1 MTATRLD
8 AFRQEIVQAG
18 LTPPA
23 TIIADGELHRFASNG
38 DRADDAGWYIYFSDE
53 PPAGV
58 FGDWRK
64 NFKQTWSG
72 KADSTLTPAERE
84 RQRRRFNE
92 ARRQRE
98 QDERLRHAD
107 AAQRAQRLWEGA
119 KPAPATHPYLQRKQ
133 VQAHGLRT
141 QCGDLIIAGQSVSGA
156 LIVPLHD
163 AGGVL
168 CSLEFITADGT
179 KLFLPGGR
187 KRGCAYFIG
196 TVGDVLC
203 IVEGFATGASV
214 HQATGY
220 AVAVAFDAGNLNG
233 VAESFREK
241 YSNARLIVCGDH
253 DQNGTGQAKA
263 TEAAESVGGLV
274 VLPETPGHDW
284 NDVHTQHGLDSVNEA
299 ITTAMQQ
306 EEITAMESGEIQ
318 NEVPTTASR
327 PIFRRV
333 ADIQPKPIRWLWPGR
348 IAQGKVSIIAGNPG
362 LGKSQVTVGMAAT
375 VSTGGL
381 WPVDGKRCDVGNV
394 IILSAEDDPSDT
406 IRPRLEAAGA
416 DLSRVYIL
424 DAVLGLPLTGGSE
437 TPRAFN
443 LKTDMDQL
451 GSMLK
456 EIGGAALVIID
467 PITAYLGTTDS
478 HKNAEIRALLSPLA
492 ELAGQYE
499 AAVVAVS
506 HFNKNANTEALM
518 RVTGSLAFVAAARA
532 AYVVAKDPENE
543 ARRLFLPLKNNLG
556 NDQTGLAF
564 TVESAQVESTIG
576 RIETSRV
583 AWESSAVT
591 VTAEEAMKPQVPDE
605 ERSDLDDAKGFLRG
619 LLADG
624 PVPSK
629 QIRSDAEGAG
639 HAWRTI
645 QRAQKALGIVAA
657 KKGMK
662 EGWVWQLNTPSRPE
676 ESHEPPKNA
685 VPGGRQPSHS
695 SGGLGSLQDDDT
707 AQKEVIDLVD

>member
-1 MTATRLD
+1 MTATQLD

-23 TIIADGELHRFASNG
+23 TIIADGKLHRFASNG

-58 FGDWRK
+58 FGCWRK

-72 KADSTLTPAERE
+72 KADSTLTAAERE
-84 RQRRRFNE
+84 RQRTRFDE

-98 QDERLRHAD
+98 QDERLRHMQ
-107 AAQRAQRLWEGA
+107 AARRAQAIWDQA
-119 KPAPATHPYLQRKQ
+119 ASSPADHPYLQKKGIQ
-133 VQAHGLRT
+133 PHGLRV
-141 QCGDLIIAGQSVSGA
+141 DDEDR
-156 LIVPLHD
+156 LIVPVMIGD
-163 AGGVL
+163 
-168 CSLEFITADGT
+168 SLTSTQSIDRTGA
-179 KLFLPGGR
+179 KLFLPGGAV
-187 KRGCAYFIG
+187 KGGSYTIG
-196 TVGDVLC
+196 DLTKATTVLIC
-203 IVEGFATGASV
+203 EGFATGASL
-214 HQATGY
+214 HEATGLP
-220 AVAVAFDAGNLNG
+220 VVVAFNAGNLEP
-233 VAESFREK
+233 VARALHAK
-241 YSNARLIVCGDH
+241 YPNLTLTVCADDDATTKG
-253 DQNGTGQAKA
+253 NPGITNA
-263 TEAAESVGGLV
+263 TEAAGAVAGRLAVPDFGADRPEGMTDFNDLV
-274 VLPETPGHDW
+274 KLRGPEA
-284 NDVHTQHGLDSVNEA
+284 VRACIEEA
-299 ITTAMQQ
+299 TSQATATS
-306 EEITAMESGEIQ
+306 EA
-318 NEVPTTASR
+318 PATASR
-327 PIFRRV
+327 ALFRRV
-333 ADIQPKPIRWLWPGR
+333 ADIQPRPIRWLWHGR

-375 VSTGGL
+375 VSTGGR

-406 IRPRLEAAGA
+406 IRPRLEAADA

-424 DAVLGLPLTGGSE
+424 DAVLDSPLVRGGE

-456 EIGGAALVIID
+456 KIGGAALVIID
-467 PITAYLGTTDS
+467 PITAYLGTTGS

-492 ELAGQYE
+492 ELAGRYG

-591 VTAEEAMKPQVPDE
+591 VTAEEAMKPQVPNE
-605 ERSDLDDAKGFLRG
+605 ERSDLDDAKDFLRG

-707 AQKEVIDLVD
+707 VQKEVIDLVD

>member
-1 MTATRLD
+1 MINVAD
-8 AFRQEIVQAG
+8 AFSQEIKKAG
-18 LTPPA
+18 LAPPER
-23 TIIADGELHRFASNG
+23 ILADGELHRFASNG
-38 DRADDAGWYIYFSDE
+38 DRADDTGWYILFPDE
-53 PPAGV
+53 TPAGV
-58 FGDWRK
+58 FGCWRTGL
-64 NFKQTWSG
+64 KQTWSS
-72 KADSTLTPAERE
+72 KSDSMLTAAERE
-84 RQRRRFNE
+84 RQRTRLNE
-92 ARRQRE
+92 ARHQRE
-98 QDERLRHAD
+98 QDEQRRHAD
-107 AAQRAQRLWEGA
+107 AAQRAQGLWKRA

-156 LIVPLHD
+156 LILPLHD

-179 KLFLPGGR
+179 KLFIPGGR
-187 KRGCAYFIG
+187 KRGCAYLIG

-233 VAESFREK
+233 VAESFRKK

-263 TEAAESVGGLV
+263 TEAAESVGGLI

-284 NDVHTQHGLDSVNEA
+284 NDVHTQHGLDAVNEA
-299 ITTAMQQ
+299 ITTAMQR

-318 NEVPTTASR
+318 NEASAAASC
-327 PIFRRV
+327 PVFRRV
-333 ADIQPKPIRWLWPGR
+333 ADIQAQPIRWLWPGR

-362 LGKSQVTVGMAAT
+362 LGKSLVTLGMAAT

-381 WPVDGKRCDVGNV
+381 WPVDGKCCEVGNV

-424 DAVLGLPLTGGSE
+424 DAVLDSHLDDGGK

-443 LKTDMDQL
+443 LQTDINHL
-451 GSMLK
+451 GSMLEK
-456 EIGGAALVIID
+456 IGGAALVIID

-478 HKNAEIRALLSPLA
+478 HKNADIRALLSPLSG
-492 ELAGQYE
+492 LAGQYG

-506 HFNKNANTEALM
+506 HFNKNASTEAVM

-543 ARRLFLPLKNNLG
+543 ARRFFLPLKNNLG

-564 TVESAQVESTIG
+564 TVESAQVESAIG
-576 RIETSRV
+576 MIETSRV
-583 AWESSAVT
+583 VWESSAVT
-591 VTAEEAMKPQVPDE
+591 VTAEEAMKPQVHDE
-605 ERSDLDDAKGFLRG
+605 ERSDLDDAKDFLRG
-619 LLADG
+619 LLIDG
-624 PVPSK
+624 PVLSK
-629 QIRSDAEGAG
+629 QIERDAKGAG

-645 QRAQKALGIVAA
+645 QRAQKSLGIVAV

-662 EGWVWQLNTPSRPE
+662 EGWVWQFGPE
-676 ESHEPPKNA
+676 ECQESPKNA
-685 VPGGRQPSHS
+685 VSGGQQPSYS
-695 SGGLGSLQDDDT
+695 SGDLGGLQGGDT
-707 AQKEVIDLVD
+707 VPVEVEI

>member
-1 MTATRLD
+1 
-8 AFRQEIVQAG
+8 
-18 LTPPA
+18 
-23 TIIADGELHRFASNG
+23 
-38 DRADDAGWYIYFSDE
+38 
-53 PPAGV
+53 
-58 FGDWRK
+58 
-64 NFKQTWSG
+64 
-72 KADSTLTPAERE
+72 
-84 RQRRRFNE
+84 
-92 ARRQRE
+92 
-98 QDERLRHAD
+98 
-107 AAQRAQRLWEGA
+107 
-119 KPAPATHPYLQRKQ
+119 LQRKQ
-133 VQAHGLRT
+133 VQGYGLRV
-141 QCGDLIIAGQSVSGA
+141 QCGDLVIAGQSVNSA
-156 LIVPLHD
+156 LMVPLHD

-168 CSLEFITADGT
+168 CSIEFITPDGT

-187 KRGCAYFIG
+187 KRGCAYLIG
-196 TVGDVLC
+196 TVSEVLC
-203 IVEGFATGASV
+203 IVEGYATGMSV
-214 HQATGY
+214 YQATGY
-220 AVAVAFDAGNLNG
+220 AVAIAFDAGNLNG
-233 VAESFREK
+233 VAKSFREK
-241 YSNARLIVCGDH
+241 YPNAMLIVCGDH

-263 TEAAESVGGLV
+263 TEAAESVGGLM

-284 NDVHTQHGLDSVNEA
+284 NDVHTQHGLDTVRKA
-299 ITTAMQQ
+299 ITTAIQQ
-306 EEITAMESGEIQ
+306 EEITAMERGKIQ

-327 PIFRRV
+327 ALFRRV
-333 ADIQPKPIRWLWPGR
+333 SDVQAKPIRWLWPGR
-348 IAQGKVSIIAGNPG
+348 IAQGKVSMIAGNPG
-362 LGKSQVTVGMAAT
+362 LGKSQVTVDMAAT
-375 VSTGGL
+375 VSTGGR
-381 WPVDGKRCDVGNV
+381 WPIDRKYCEVGNV

-424 DAVLGLPLTGGSE
+424 DAVLDRSLTGGSE

-451 GSMLK
+451 ESMLK
-456 EIGGAALVIID
+456 KIGGAALVIID

-492 ELAGQYE
+492 ELAGRYG

-532 AYVVAKDPENE
+532 AYVVAKDPEHD

-564 TVESAQVESTIG
+564 TVESAQVKSATG
-576 RIETSRV
+576 GIETSRV
-583 AWESSAVT
+583 VWESSAVT

-605 ERSDLDDAKGFLRG
+605 ERSDLDDAKDFLRG

-629 QIRSDAEGAG
+629 QIRGDAEGAG

-645 QRAQKALGIVAA
+645 QRAQKALGIVPF

-662 EGWVWQLNTPSRPE
+662 EGWVWQHATPSCSE
-676 ESHEPPKNA
+676 DCQAPPKNA
-685 VPGGRQPSHS
+685 IPGEWQPSYS
-695 SGGLGSLQDDDT
+695 SGGVGGLQGDNT
-707 AQKEVIDLVD
+707 LPIVEVEI